1 MEIDQ
6 TRKRSSKN
14 FYLYTIFFVYGII
27 LSGCSSVPSSEEQ
40 NRLNDERFEQEV
52 RLAEYEQCMNFE
64 AARLQAL
71 ATLDSSETGF
81 LRDLARTTARGRVNS
96 ADFRSYAL
104 EACREFRP

>member
-1 MEIDQ
+1 M
-6 TRKRSSKN
+6 KSS
-14 FYLYTIFFVYGII
+14 LIASLALVLA
-27 LSGCSSVPSSEEQ
+27 LSGCSSSPSLEQ
-40 NRLNDERFEQEV
+40 QDQINRETLEQQI

-71 ATLDSSETGF
+71 AVLDSSETGF

-104 EACREFRP
+104 DACKEFRP